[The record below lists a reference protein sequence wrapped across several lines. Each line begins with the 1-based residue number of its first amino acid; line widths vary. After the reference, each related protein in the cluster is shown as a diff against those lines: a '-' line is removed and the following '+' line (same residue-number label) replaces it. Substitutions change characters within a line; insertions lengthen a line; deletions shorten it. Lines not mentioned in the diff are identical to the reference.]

1 MRRTLLV
8 TSVAGG
14 ALAALLAGTAAV
26 ATTTSTPSVAA
37 TTQTCSA
44 DCTGTG
50 TGTGTAEMRRNGN
63 GQARGNGTAQQRG
76 NGTAQQRGNT
86 SGTHTNLPASGTL
99 TTAQQTALAGMAEEE
114 KMAHDVYVALAAT
127 TGDRRFTRIAAS
139 EAQHLSA
146 VRTLLARYGI
156 ADPTAGKAEGQFT
169 STTMASL
176 YTTLVAQGRGSLSA
190 ALAVGVKIEKM
201 DIADLVTA
209 RSGVTAPDVLKVYT
223 SLSAGSQN
231 HLRAFGG

>member
-1 MRRTLLV
+1 MRRSLLV

-26 ATTTSTPSVAA
+26 ATTSSTTAA
-37 TTQTCSA
+37 APATQTCSA

-50 TGTGTAEMRRNGN
+50 TGTGPAEMWRNGN
-63 GQARGNGTAQQRG
+63 AQMRGNGYT
-76 NGTAQQRGNT
+76 QQRGNT
-86 SGTHTNLPASGTL
+86 SGTHTDLPASGTL
-99 TTAQQTALAGMAEEE
+99 TTAQRTTLAGMAEEE
-114 KMAHDVYVALAAT
+114 KLAHDVYVTLAAA

-156 ADPTAGKAEGQFT
+156 ADPTAGKADGQFT

-176 YTTLVAQGRGSLSA
+176 YGTLVVQGKGSLSA

-201 DIADLVTA
+201 DIADLATA
-209 RSGVTAPDVLKVYT
+209 GSGVTAPDVLKVYA